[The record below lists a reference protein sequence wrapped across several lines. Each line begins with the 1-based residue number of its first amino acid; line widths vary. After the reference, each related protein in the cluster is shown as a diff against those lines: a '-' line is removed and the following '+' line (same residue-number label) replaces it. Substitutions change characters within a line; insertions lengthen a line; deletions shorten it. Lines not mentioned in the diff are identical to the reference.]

1 MSVLKPLRYE
11 ELNKLHLTTLLQ
23 VRSAKSYK
31 QKELAA
37 LMDVTPQRLN
47 EWLKGRAPIPANRL
61 EQLKGFLEI
70 EDNELQRVV
79 LPPIHKSALDNNLA
93 VDMIG
98 FIRYFAKHIT
108 DKEWAERDTS
118 RFPKVRNSLEDML
131 EAYHRE
137 EAEEFINYVGEDKPA
152 NL

>member
-1 MSVLKPLRYE
+1 MSIFTPIRLE

-23 VRSAKSYK
+23 VRSSKRYK
-31 QKELAA
+31 QKELAR

-47 EWLKGRAPIPANRL
+47 EWLKGRAPIPTNRL

-70 EDNELQRVV
+70 EDDELQRVE
-79 LPPIHKSALDNNLA
+79 LPPIHKSALDNKLA

-98 FIRYFAKHIT
+98 FIRYFVEHIDDT
-108 DKEWAERDTS
+108 DWAERDDS
-118 RFPKVRNSLEDML
+118 KFAKVRNALEDML

-137 EAEEFINYVGEDKPA
+137 EAEKFINYIDEDKLA